1 MQQMHCGVLF
11 CIILYLKSD
20 FVFYTMTHVGIL
32 KLLFFCCSNDQ
43 QSRAVSIRNYQLHDD
58 KQFCIIYCF

>member
-1 MQQMHCGVLF
+1 MQQMHCGVLY

-32 KLLFFCCSNDQ
+32 KLFFFCCSNDQ
-43 QSRAVSIRNYQLHDD
+43 QSRAVFEITNYMMINKL
-58 KQFCIIYCF
+58 